1 MTKIFKHLAKHW
13 AACLVIIALL
23 LVQAYGDLTLPDYTS
38 KIVDTGIQQSGI
50 ADAVP
55 EVVRDS
61 TLQVLELLMTD
72 ADAAAVEAAYTPS
85 RAAPTTHSPPL
96 PAYRKSSHPP
106 IPSPLL
112 RADADR
118 DTLAEVFSTPDIVLY
133 LAPAQA
139 AGEGNAPDAAA
150 LDTVTAQFA
159 AMTQDPPGFAGMPY
173 RPSWPQPWVRPAKV
187 S

>member
-61 TLQVLELLMTD
+61 TLQVLELLMTV
-72 ADAAAVEAAYTPS
+72 ADAAAVCSAGWSAFLPLKRTSFPPHPS
-85 RAAPTTHSPPL
+85 SPAPPTMCS
-96 PAYRKSSHPP
+96 RS
-106 IPSPLL
+106 
-112 RADADR
+112 R
-118 DTLAEVFSTPDIVLY
+118 
-133 LAPAQA
+133 
-139 AGEGNAPDAAA
+139 
-150 LDTVTAQFA
+150 
-159 AMTQDPPGFAGMPY
+159 
-173 RPSWPQPWVRPAKV
+173 
-187 S
+187 

>member
-72 ADAAAVEAAYTPS
+72 ADTAAVEAAYTQPGGTDNALS
-85 RAAPTTHSPPL
+85 PL

-106 IPSPLL
+106 IRSACCGPTRTGIRWRRYFPPRILCSIWLPLRHPGRATPRMPPRWIPLPPSL
-112 RADADR
+112 R
-118 DTLAEVFSTPDIVLY
+118 P
-133 LAPAQA
+133 
-139 AGEGNAPDAAA
+139 
-150 LDTVTAQFA
+150 
-159 AMTQDPPGFAGMPY
+159 
-173 RPSWPQPWVRPAKV
+173 
-187 S
+187 

>member
-72 ADAAAVEAAYTPS
+72 ADAAAVEAAYTQPGGTDNALS
-85 RAAPTTHSPPL
+85 SATSL
-96 PAYRKSSHPP
+96 QKSSHP
-106 IPSPLL
+106 
-112 RADADR
+112 
-118 DTLAEVFSTPDIVLY
+118 LY
-133 LAPAQA
+133 GPPA
-139 AGEGNAPDAAA
+139 AGRCGPGYAGGGIFHPGYCALSGFRSGSRGGQRPGCRRAGYRYRPVCGHDPDARF
-150 LDTVTAQFA
+150 Q
-159 AMTQDPPGFAGMPY
+159 PGCRTGPAG
-173 RPSWPQPWVRPAKV
+173 RSHGSGRRK
-187 S
+187 

>member
-72 ADAAAVEAAYTPS
+72 ADAAALEAALHGEQLQPVLLGQRD
-85 RAAPTTHSPPL
+85 RAMA
-96 PAYRKSSHPP
+96 
-106 IPSPLL
+106 
-112 RADADR
+112 
-118 DTLAEVFSTPDIVLY
+118 F
-133 LAPAQA
+133 Q
-139 AGEGNAPDAAA
+139 
-150 LDTVTAQFA
+150 
-159 AMTQDPPGFAGMPY
+159 PGQNVVY
-173 RPSWPQPWVRPAKV
+173 
-187 S
+187 

>member
-72 ADAAAVEAAYTPS
+72 ADGAAVEAL
-85 RAAPTTHSPPL
+85 H
-96 PAYRKSSHPP
+96 PAGRHRQRT
-106 IPSPLL
+106 LL
-112 RADADR
+112 RYQLTEKAR
-118 DTLAEVFSTPDIVLY
+118 IPLY
-133 LAPAQA
+133 GPPA
-139 AGEGNAPDAAA
+139 AG
-150 LDTVTAQFA
+150 
-159 AMTQDPPGFAGMPY
+159 
-173 RPSWPQPWVRPAKV
+173 
-187 S
+187 

>member
-61 TLQVLELLMTD
+61 TLQAVKEGMHNLTTGSLSYYFSNCVVSAGAKTGTAETGIANTNNGVFVCFAPYDDPQIAVFVLVEHGGSGSELGAMA
-72 ADAAAVEAAYTPS
+72 ADILSY
-85 RAAPTTHSPPL
+85 
-96 PAYRKSSHPP
+96 Y
-106 IPSPLL
+106 
-112 RADADR
+112 
-118 DTLAEVFSTPDIVLY
+118 FS
-133 LAPAQA
+133 AKQ
-139 AGEGNAPDAAA
+139 
-150 LDTVTAQFA
+150 
-159 AMTQDPPGFAGMPY
+159 TQDEVPTENTLT
-173 RPSWPQPWVRPAKV
+173 R
-187 S
+187 